1 MKKAVL
7 FICVLISIYSC
18 NTKKKETDLDKMG
31 LKGDVVFVFVLP
43 DEDEDSSFDNLEF
56 DNNGNLIRKID
67 YMDYDNT
74 IRLYETSF
82 IRDNSNK
89 IISENELTY
98 SDANDLYYHPIR
110 KKYSY
115 DNDKVST
122 VTYQNKLYT
131 ILEKYKYE
139 GDKLIEIKKEKD
151 SKTKDEKSS
160 IETTSYFYNKNNH
173 LDSTIIIQIEE
184 DGHLFKKNLNT
195 YLQNGLLKSEKGY
208 LKMSSDYPSILSLI
222 EFKYNEKNDII
233 EEKTT
238 YLKEKFIILRN
249 YTYVYDDKNNW
260 IERTGK
266 YHHSNFKD
274 DNIEVIKRRI
284 FYKGQNYSEFISKYD
299 LFIMK
304 YKSSSIEFDGS
315 SSQLEEESN
324 SVQVFHNQDNEN
336 QVSNYTPQQQE
347 KRKCS
352 SCKGTGKCSTCMKT
366 FRVHYWAGKNPGWK
380 NENETRP
387 GKVMCN
393 SCHGA
398 GVIYG
403 RHPFG
408 EDPEY
413 EKCHVGGCNNGW
425 KNCPECNNSGNGNNL
440 GQCKA
445 CKGTGFDR

>member
-1 MKKAVL
+1 
-7 FICVLISIYSC
+7 
-18 NTKKKETDLDKMG
+18 MG
-31 LKGDVVFVFVLP
+31 LKGDVVFVFVFP

-56 DNNGNLIRKID
+56 DNNGNLIREID
-67 YMDYDNT
+67 YTDYKNKIWLT
-74 IRLYETSF
+74 ETSF
-82 IRDNSNK
+82 VRDNSNK
-89 IISENELTY
+89 IISENELCY
-98 SDANDLYYHPIR
+98 SGQNDEQYYAIR

-122 VTYQNKLYT
+122 IKYQNKFYNL
-131 ILEKYKYE
+131 LEKYKYE
-139 GDKLIEIKKEKD
+139 GDKLIEIKKEWHA
-151 SKTKDEKSS
+151 KTKDEKSS
-160 IETTSYFYNKNNH
+160 IETTSYFYGKNNH
-173 LDSTIIIQIEE
+173 LDSTIIIKIEE
-184 DGHLFKKNLNT
+184 DGRLVTKKLNT
-195 YLQNGLLKSEKGY
+195 YLQNGLLKSTKFHY
-208 LKMSSDYPSILSLI
+208 KFSSDSPSSDGFV
-222 EFKYNEKNDII
+222 EYFYNEKNDII
-233 EEKTT
+233 EEKSSDLQKNV
-238 YLKEKFIILRN
+238 YRLSN

-260 IERTGK
+260 IESTQK
-266 YHHSNFKD
+266 INDSK
-274 DNIEVIKRRI
+274 IENGVLKRRI

-324 SVQVFHNQDNEN
+324 SVQVFSNQVNEN
-336 QVSNYTPQQQE
+336 QVSNYTPQLQE

-366 FRVHYWAGKNPGWK
+366 FRVRYWAGKNPGWK
-380 NENETRP
+380 SENETRP

-393 SCHGA
+393 RCHGA

-425 KNCPECNNSGNGNNL
+425 ENCPKCNNSGNGNNL
-440 GQCKA
+440 GQCKT

>member
-18 NTKKKETDLDKMG
+18 NTKKKKTDLDIRG
-31 LKGDVVFVFVLP
+31 LKGDVIFVLP
-43 DEDEDSSFDNLEF
+43 DFGEWSLSDSILEF

-67 YMDYDNT
+67 YFDYENK
-74 IRLYETSF
+74 IRLTETSF

-89 IISENELTY
+89 IIGENELEY
-98 SDANDLYYHPIR
+98 SGQNDEQNYAIR
-110 KKYSY
+110 KKYSH

-122 VTYQNKLYT
+122 ITYQDKWHNF
-131 ILEKYKYE
+131 LEKYKYE
-139 GDKLIEIKKEKD
+139 GDKLIEIKKEWHA
-151 SKTKDEKSS
+151 KTKDEKSS
-160 IETTSYFYNKNNH
+160 IETTSYFYGKNNH
-173 LDSTIIIQIEE
+173 LDSTVNITMEE
-184 DGHLFKKNLNT
+184 DGHLFSKYLNT
-195 YLQNGLLKSEKGY
+195 YLQNGLLKSIKTY
-208 LKMSSDYPSILSLI
+208 LKFSFDDSSILTLE

-260 IERTGK
+260 IESTQK
-266 YHHSNFKD
+266 INDSK
-274 DNIEVIKRRI
+274 IENGVLKRRI

-336 QVSNYTPQQQE
+336 QVSDNTPQQQE

-366 FRVHYWAGKNPGWK
+366 FRVRYWAGKNPGWK
-380 NENETRP
+380 SENETRP

-393 SCHGA
+393 RCHGA

-425 KNCPECNNSGNGNNL
+425 ENCPKCNNSGNGNNL